1 MGTSC
6 VRYWVWRG
14 IEQLIVS
21 MINTAI
27 FNVKSVHC
35 GVELVCRNRT
45 TFKSFAW
52 LVDDIRNSL
61 SNVSADIRRG

>member
-1 MGTSC
+1 
-6 VRYWVWRG
+6 
-14 IEQLIVS
+14 

-45 TFKSFAW
+45 TFESFAW